1 MEFNFYHLKIWQK
14 AHQLT
19 LDIYKTTINFPKYEL
34 YGITSQL
41 RRAAFSIAANIVE
54 GYSRKSKKE
63 FIQFL
68 YQARGSLDETIY
80 FLILSKDLNYITDEE
95 FNNLTK
101 SASELTKMLN
111 SFITKIK
118 SQI

>member
-19 LDIYKTTINFPKYEL
+19 LDIYKITISFPRYEL

-41 RRAAFSIAANIVE
+41 RRAVSSVPANIVE
-54 GYSRKSKKE
+54 GYSRRSKKE
-63 FIQFL
+63 FVQFL

-80 FLILSKDLNYITDEE
+80 FLILSKDLGYITDKK
-95 FNNLTK
+95 FNSLIEP
-101 SASELTKMLN
+101 ASELMKMLN

-118 SQI
+118 TYP